1 MQTIFQGI
9 WVPIITPFRGNA
21 IDHAAL
27 ARLAQH
33 FAAHGIAG
41 LVAGATT
48 GEGALLLPGEQ
59 EAIFATLREAS
70 PLPIV
75 LGLSQPATQAASVL
89 ARSLAALRPD
99 GLLVTPPS
107 YLRPTQQGVQRHF
120 EAIVEAADLPVLI
133 YNIPY
138 RTGIHVELET
148 LQALVCDP
156 RIAGIKECGGSV
168 ERLLRLVHET
178 PLRVFS
184 GDDSQNFAALCLGA
198 HGTIAASAHLLP
210 HWHVHIHALL
220 LKGELAA
227 ARRIA
232 VALQP
237 LIGDLFAEPNPAPLK
252 ALLAEQGWCTAD
264 VRLPFVPASAELRE
278 RLAARLTALQIAQQ
292 SSPDAELLGYP
303 FASCSRA

>member
-1 MQTIFQGI
+1 MQQIIEGI
-9 WVPIITPFRGNA
+9 WVPIVTPFRGER

-27 ARLAQH
+27 ARLARH
-33 FAAHGIAG
+33 LAGHGVAG

-59 EAIFATLREAS
+59 EALFATLREAV
-70 PLPIV
+70 PTLPIV
-75 LGLSQPATQAASVL
+75 LGLSQPATQAASEQ
-89 ARSLAALRPD
+89 ARTLAALRPA
-99 GLLVTPPS
+99 GLLATPPT
-107 YLRPTQQGVQRHF
+107 YVRPTQAGIRRHF
-120 EAIVEAADLPVLI
+120 EAIAEAADLPVLV

-138 RTGIHVELET
+138 RTGVNVELET
-148 LQALVCDP
+148 LKALARDP

-198 HGTIAASAHLLP
+198 HGTIAAAAHVLP
-210 HWHVHIHALL
+210 HWHVRVWELL
-220 LKGELAA
+220 RQGRLAA

-237 LIGDLFAEPNPAPLK
+237 LVRNLFAEPNPAPVK
-252 ALLAEQGWCTAD
+252 ALLAELALCEAE
-264 VRLPFVPASAELRE
+264 VRLPFLPASIELR
-278 RLAARLTALQIAQQ
+278 ARLQADWAALRQLE
-292 SSPDAELLGYP
+292 AEGFIDRLE
-303 FASCSRA
+303 